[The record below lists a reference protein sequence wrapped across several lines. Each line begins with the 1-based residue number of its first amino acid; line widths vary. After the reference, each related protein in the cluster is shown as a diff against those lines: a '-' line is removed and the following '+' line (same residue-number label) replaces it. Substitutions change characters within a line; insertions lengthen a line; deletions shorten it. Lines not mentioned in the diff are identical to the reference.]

1 MAATKH
7 CRQDEISGSDGH
19 EAGPVTSRRRV
30 LWSLGATS
38 AYGLSWLGAPTL
50 WAAAGTSPT
59 VDPLLAGRPLVRYPE
74 KTDLILLTS
83 RPPQLETP
91 MKYFDRAITP
101 NDAFFVRYH
110 VFPIATEVDLATWR
124 LKISG
129 QVEQP
134 LELSMDDLK
143 SQFEPARVIAV
154 NQCSG
159 NSRGRSSPRVFGGQW
174 GDGAMGN
181 AEWVGPRLRDILKR
195 AGVKSTAADVSFN
208 GLDQPASASV
218 PDFVKSLS
226 IGRIMD
232 DPNVL
237 VAYQMNGQPLPM
249 LNGFPARLVVPGWYS
264 TYWVKNLFE
273 INVLDHAFEGFWVKT
288 AYRIPDTA
296 CGCIEP
302 GTSPAHTVPINRIK
316 MRSVIAVPEDG
327 SRVQVGRPV
336 TLKGVAFDGGYG
348 ISEVLVSDDAAR
360 SWKSAALGS
369 DLGPYSFRE
378 WSYAWTARKPGNYRL
393 MARAVNKVGESQP
406 LEALWNPAGY
416 LYNAAKH
423 VDLVAA

>member
-1 MAATKH
+1 
-7 CRQDEISGSDGH
+7 
-19 EAGPVTSRRRV
+19 
-30 LWSLGATS
+30 
-38 AYGLSWLGAPTL
+38 
-50 WAAAGTSPT
+50 
-59 VDPLLAGRPLVRYPE
+59 
-74 KTDLILLTS
+74 
-83 RPPQLETP
+83 

-101 NDAFFVRYH
+101 NDAMFVRYH
-110 VFPIATEVDLATWR
+110 VFPIPTEVDLGTWR

-129 QVEQP
+129 YVDQP

-143 SQFEPARVIAV
+143 TQFEPARVVAV

-159 NSRGRSSPRVFGGQW
+159 NSRGRFAPRVFGGQW

-181 AEWVGPRLRDILKR
+181 AEWVGARLRDILKR
-195 AGVKSTAADVSFN
+195 AGAKSGAVDVSFN

-218 PDFVKSLS
+218 PDLVKSLS
-226 IGRIMD
+226 VGRIMD

-264 TYWVKNLFE
+264 TYWVKNLIE
-273 INVLDHAFEGFWVKT
+273 ISVLDHPFEGFWVKN
-288 AYRIPDTA
+288 AYRIPDTP

-302 GTSPAHTVPINRIK
+302 GTSPAHTVPINRMK
-316 MRSVIAVPEDG
+316 TRSVIAVPADG

-348 ISEVLVSDDAAR
+348 IAEVFVSEDDAR

-378 WSYAWTARKPGNYRL
+378 WSYIWTARKPGNYRL
-393 MARAVNKVGESQP
+393 MVRAVDKAGESQP
-406 LEALWNPAGY
+406 LDALWNPAGY
-416 LYNAAKH
+416 LYNKVKH
-423 VDLVAA
+423 ADLVAV